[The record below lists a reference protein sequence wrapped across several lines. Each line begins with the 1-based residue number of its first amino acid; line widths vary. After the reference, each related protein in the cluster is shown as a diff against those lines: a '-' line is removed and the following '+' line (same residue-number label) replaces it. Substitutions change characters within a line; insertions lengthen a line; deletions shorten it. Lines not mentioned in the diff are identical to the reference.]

1 MYADNPS
8 DASTVLEASVTGHVL
23 ALVDRASV
31 VIPVDTGTDP
41 PAVAVDGVLFLR
53 CGGSDMQAL
62 VHLQRCDAE
71 PHAPAP
77 PPLLVVGE
85 RESVRLAWRLPSGQL
100 DLDQLHHGSTRVPD
114 IGLTAGEWVV
124 EVEVWGRA
132 EAAAY
137 EEQLEQVLAELDD
150 AAPLPTPASP
160 PGPEVWRVRVW
171 PAPQPPPAGWVTGA
185 GDSVQGPTR

>member
-1 MYADNPS
+1 M
-8 DASTVLEASVTGHVL
+8 DANNLPDTSTVLEASVTGHVL

-31 VIPVDTGTDP
+31 VIPDDTESDP
-41 PAVAVDGVLFLR
+41 PAASVDGVLFLR
-53 CGGSDMQAL
+53 CGGSDMHAM
-62 VHLQRCDAE
+62 VHLQRCGAE
-71 PHAPAP
+71 PGAPAP
-77 PPLLVVGE
+77 PPLGVVGE

-124 EVEVWGRA
+124 DVEVWGRA

-137 EEQLEQVLAELDD
+137 EEQLEQELAELDE

-160 PGPEVWRVRVW
+160 LGPEVWRVRVW
-171 PAPQPPPAGWVTGA
+171 PAPDRP
-185 GDSVQGPTR
+185 S